1 MDSYS
6 TKNFQ
11 SMKFETKTIH
21 AGVHPDELTGA
32 VMTPIYQTST
42 YAQSGPGDHKGFEY
56 ARGHNLTRDVLQN
69 NLASLENGL
78 GAVCFGSG
86 LAAMDAII
94 KLFKSGDEIIGSN
107 DLYGGSYRQLRA
119 VYAGFG
125 IESKFLNLVNPEILH
140 EAISDKTKLIW
151 IESPSNPLLQILD
164 IKRICE
170 IAHSKGV
177 KVCVDNTFA
186 TPYLQQPLDLGA
198 DIVMHSATKYLGGH
212 SDVIHGCVVCKHQ
225 EDLDRLSFI
234 QNASGA
240 VPGPMDCF
248 LILRGIKTL
257 HVRVER
263 ACDNAEAMTAFLL
276 QHEKIGRVYYPGLQ
290 NHPGHELAKNQ
301 MNRFG
306 GIVSFELASDS
317 MDDVHEVLKHTKIF
331 ALAESLGGVE
341 SLMTHPSSMTH
352 GSIPREER
360 LKAGLKDGLIRLS
373 VGIEHQ
379 EDLIQDI
386 ENALSVI

>member
-1 MDSYS
+1 
-6 TKNFQ
+6 
-11 SMKFETKTIH
+11 MKFETKTIH
-21 AGVHPDELTGA
+21 AGVHPDEVTGA

-42 YAQSGPGDHKGFEY
+42 YAQAGPGDHKGYEY
-56 ARGHNLTRDVLQN
+56 ARGNNLTRDVLQEN
-69 NLASLENGL
+69 IAALENGL

-86 LAAMDAII
+86 LAAMDAIL
-94 KLFKSGDEIIGSN
+94 KMYQAGDEILGSN

-119 VYAGFG
+119 VYSKFG
-125 IESKFLNLVNPEILH
+125 IESRFVSLKDPEVLFDEIT
-140 EAISDKTKLIW
+140 DKTKLLW

-164 IKRICE
+164 IARICE
-170 IAHSKGV
+170 IAKEKGV

-186 TPYLQQPLDLGA
+186 TPYLQNPLDLGA

-212 SDVIHGCVVCKHQ
+212 SDVIHGVVIAKHQ
-225 EDLDRLSFI
+225 EDLDQLRFI

-257 HVRVER
+257 HVRVDR
-263 ACDNAEAMTAFLL
+263 ACANAQKIAAYLL
-276 QHEKIGRVYYPGLQ
+276 EHPKVGKVYYPGLADHQ
-290 NHPGHELAKNQ
+290 GHDIAKKQ
-301 MNRFG
+301 MRNFG
-306 GIVSFELASDS
+306 AIVSFELASDN
-317 MDDVHEVLKHTKIF
+317 MDDVHEVLKRTHVF

-373 VGIEHQ
+373 VGIENVD
-379 EDLIQDI
+379 DLIADLQEAI
-386 ENALSVI
+386 G

>member
-1 MDSYS
+1 
-6 TKNFQ
+6 
-11 SMKFETKTIH
+11 MKFETKTIH
-21 AGVHPDELTGA
+21 AGVHPDEVTGA

-42 YAQSGPGDHKGFEY
+42 YAQAGPGDHKGYEY
-56 ARGHNLTRDVLQN
+56 ARGNNLTRDVLQEN
-69 NLASLENGL
+69 IAALENGL

-86 LAAMDAII
+86 LAAMDAIL
-94 KLFKSGDEIIGSN
+94 KMYQAGDEILGSN

-119 VYAGFG
+119 VYSKFG
-125 IESKFLNLVNPEILH
+125 IESRFVSLKDPEVLFDEIT
-140 EAISDKTKLIW
+140 DKTKLLW

-164 IKRICE
+164 IARICE
-170 IAHSKGV
+170 IAKEKGV

-186 TPYLQQPLDLGA
+186 TPYLQNPLDLGA

-212 SDVIHGCVVCKHQ
+212 SDVIHGVVIAKHQ
-225 EDLDRLSFI
+225 EDLDQLRFI

-257 HVRVER
+257 HVRVDR
-263 ACDNAEAMTAFLL
+263 ACANAQKIAAFLL
-276 QHEKIGRVYYPGLQ
+276 EHPKVGKVYYPGLADHQ
-290 NHPGHELAKNQ
+290 GHDIAKKQ
-301 MNRFG
+301 MRNFG
-306 GIVSFELASDS
+306 AIVSFELASDN
-317 MDDVHEVLKHTKIF
+317 MDDVHEVLKRTHVF

-373 VGIEHQ
+373 VGIENVD
-379 EDLIQDI
+379 DLIADLQEAI
-386 ENALSVI
+386 G